1 MSAIQLRAFYTDLLA
16 SLNVHDVGDGLL
28 TLKFP
33 VGDGEYSEKPCTSN
47 GKRLTLP
54 TDALIRNGK
63 WEGLL
68 AFHPLSENLLRGE
81 SEVLKFIRTMVRFR
95 LSSTA
100 SQLIAELMGIAA
112 DPTRHKDLKPSQAE
126 FLKSVQH
133 ANDKTESLVNTK
145 LLSRHFDDL
154 LNIYLKRGGQFK
166 GEEYRRV
173 AAVSFPIWDE
183 LSSKGK
189 MIYDIDCGS
198 VKNKKTIASLFEFIF
213 PKPDDQD
220 HWSAASNESVAP
232 YFQALMQCY
241 AKVAK
246 HLNSIVK
253 KYKKHLQYP
262 EMLAIPLD
270 WVDGLEHLPAW
281 KSLIAP
287 LPGNEGATMKG
298 EREAV
303 AAPEPSVKASTVKSR
318 GHSSFVPPINNVADQ
333 RHAADVEDTP
343 PWEEQPVKEI
353 PKVASPYAAPAAP
366 AQKEAS
372 TGKMN
377 WRDYMKARQQAP
389 TAPPIAGGYGQP
401 APMPAPVAPQ
411 YAGYQQNRGYPQQ
424 QPWGGQP
431 SYPPQGNAVYGG
443 SL

>member
-1 MSAIQLRAFYTDLLA
+1 MSAQNVRTFYTDILA
-16 SLNVHDVGDGLL
+16 SLNIHDVGEGLL

-33 VGDGEYSEKPCTSN
+33 VGDGEFSEKPCTSN
-47 GKRLTLP
+47 SKRLTLP
-54 TDALIRNGK
+54 TDALIRSGK

-100 SQLIAELMGIAA
+100 SQLMSELMGIAA
-112 DPTRHKDLKPSQAE
+112 DPERHKELKPKQAE
-126 FLKSVQH
+126 FLKQVQN

-183 LSSKGK
+183 LNAKGK

-198 VKNKKTIASLFEFIF
+198 VKNKKTIASMFEFIF
-213 PKPDDQD
+213 PNPDDQNQ
-220 HWSAASNESVAP
+220 WSAASNETVAP

-241 AKVAK
+241 ARVAH
-246 HLNSIVK
+246 HLNALVH
-253 KYKKHLQYP
+253 KYRKHLQFP
-262 EMLAIPLD
+262 DMLKIPLD
-270 WVDGLEHLPAW
+270 WVVALEHLPDW
-281 KSLIAP
+281 KGLIAP

-298 EREAV
+298 EREVEA
-303 AAPEPSVKASTVKSR
+303 VKAPAAEIKPR
-318 GHSSFVPPINNVADQ
+318 GHSSFVPPVGNVANQ
-333 RHAADVEDTP
+333 RVAPDNDTP
-343 PWEEQPVKEI
+343 PWETQPEKVV
-353 PKVASPYAAPAAP
+353 PPVASPYTPPAHAAA
-366 AQKEAS
+366 KEAP
-372 TGKMN
+372 TGKIN
-377 WRDYMKARQQAP
+377 WRDHMAATQRATPPPPPPVAAAYGHGYP
-389 TAPPIAGGYGQP
+389 TPP
-401 APMPAPVAPQ
+401 PAPVYPGYAQQPQ
-411 YAGYQQNRGYPQQ
+411 QQWGGYQQPQQRGYPNQ
-424 QPWGGQP
+424 GGP
-431 SYPPQGNAVYGG
+431 VYGG

>member
-1 MSAIQLRAFYTDLLA
+1 MSAKQVRAFYADLLG

-100 SQLIAELMGIAA
+100 SQLFAELMGIAA
-112 DPTRHKDLKPSQAE
+112 DPSRHKDLKPTQAE

-133 ANDKTESLVNTK
+133 ANDKTETIVNTK
-145 LLSRHFDDL
+145 LLTRHFDDL

-183 LSSKGK
+183 LKSKGK

-213 PKPDDQD
+213 PKTDDQNY
-220 HWSAASNESVAP
+220 WSAASNETVAP

-262 EMLAIPLD
+262 EMLTIPLD
-270 WVDGLEHLPAW
+270 WEDGLQHLSDW
-281 KSLIAP
+281 KALIAP

-298 EREAV
+298 EREADSAAQV
-303 AAPEPSVKASTVKSR
+303 AAAKPR
-318 GHSSFVPPINNVADQ
+318 GHSSFVPPVGNVADQ
-333 RHAADVEDTP
+333 RVTPDVDDTP
-343 PWEEQPVKEI
+343 PWEEQPAKDI
-353 PKVASPYAAPAAP
+353 PKVASPYAAPAAAEAP
-366 AQKEAS
+366 KETS
-372 TGKMN
+372 TGKVN

-389 TAPPIAGGYGQP
+389 TPPPAIGGYGQP
-401 APMPAPVAPQ
+401 APMPQPFSPPAYP
-411 YAGYQQNRGYPQQ
+411 GYQNQGYPQQ
-424 QPWGGQP
+424 RQQWGGQP
-431 SYPPQGNAVYGG
+431 GYQPQGGAVFGG